1 MASLSKESSILIVG
15 GGTWGC
21 STALHLARRGYT
33 NVTVLEAHPIP
44 SPISAG
50 NDVNKIMEEG
60 EPSETDTE
68 EQYVWNRLHQITTK
82 YWKEDEVFKAFYH
95 PTGIIFSAVSD
106 DVYEHVKGYTK
117 GTESEWASLDSPD
130 DFKKTMP
137 EGVLQGDFP
146 GWRGFWK
153 DHGAGWVFARG
164 AMVSAFDEASRL
176 GVKFI
181 TGDSAGRVTSLLYS
195 EDSKD
200 TIIGAQTADGTYHA
214 DQTILCAGANGDLLF
229 DFEQQLRPTAWT
241 LAHIPLSVGEAAIFK
256 NLPVLYNP
264 ERGFFVEPD
273 AEKRELKFCDEHPGY
288 INMVKTATPGYTEGT
303 THSQPFAR
311 HQIPVESETRM
322 RKFLQEAMPQIAD
335 RDFSFARICWDADT
349 VDRQFLIDRPK
360 GKNGLVVAAGGSGM
374 GFMMMPVV
382 GQLIVDR
389 MEGVM
394 EERLQYGLRWRP
406 EQAVGRDWQASKF
419 LFTICINCQALLTII
434 LQSKIDTVVREKS
447 WTSTT
452 SKDGQVERAIEYP
465 TPSLPKTPRRA
476 TRCEL
481 LHSEWLSPCIRA
493 SPYSAGLK

>member
-1 MASLSKESSILIVG
+1 M
-15 GGTWGC
+15 
-21 STALHLARRGYT
+21 
-33 NVTVLEAHPIP
+33 TVLEAHPIP

-50 NDVNKIMEEG
+50 NDVKKIMEEG

-68 EQYVWNRLHQITTK
+68 EQYVWNRMHQITTK
-82 YWKEDEVFKAFYH
+82 YWKEDEVFTSFYH
-95 PTGIIFSAVSD
+95 PTGIIFSAISD

-117 GTESEWASLDSPD
+117 GTESEWVSLDSPE

-146 GWRGFWK
+146 GWKGFWK

-176 GVKFI
+176 RVKFI

-195 EDSKD
+195 ENSKN
-200 TIIGAQTADGTYHA
+200 TIIGAQTADGTSHHA

-241 LAHIPLSVGEAAIFK
+241 LAHIPLSVEEAAICK

-303 THSQPFAR
+303 PHSQPFAR
-311 HQIPVESETRM
+311 HQIPAESETRM

-394 EERLQYGLRWRP
+394 EERLQHGLRWRP
-406 EQAVGRDWQASKF
+406 EQAIGRDWQASKF
-419 LFTICINCQALLTII
+419 RLPSVLVFQVLLTTI
-434 LQSKIDTVVREKS
+434 LQFKIDTVARARS

-452 SKDGQVERAIEYP
+452 LKSGLVEKAIEFL
-465 TPSLPKTPRRA
+465 TPSLPKTPRHVM
-476 TRCEL
+476 RCEHL
-481 LHSEWLSPCIRA
+481 PSERLSSCVPAVRV
-493 SPYSAGLK
+493 LK

>member
-1 MASLSKESSILIVG
+1 MTSLSKDSSILIIG

-21 STALHLARRGYT
+21 SSALHLARRGYK

-60 EPSETDTE
+60 EPSENDTE
-68 EQYVWNRLHQITTK
+68 EQYVWNRMHQITTK
-82 YWKEDEVFKAFYH
+82 YWKEDHVFKSFYH
-95 PTGIIFSAVSD
+95 PTGIIFSAISD

-117 GTESEWASLDSPD
+117 GTESEWISLDSPE

-164 AMVSAFDEASRL
+164 AMMSAYEEASKL
-176 GVKFI
+176 GVKFV
-181 TGDSAGRVTSLLYS
+181 TGDSAGKVTSLLYS
-195 EDSKD
+195 ESKD
-200 TIIGAQTADGTYHA
+200 TVLGAKTADGTSHHA
-214 DQTILCAGANGDLLF
+214 DQIILCAGANGDLLF

-241 LAHIPLSVGEAAIFK
+241 LAHIPLSVEEAAIFK
-256 NLPVLYNP
+256 DLPVLYNP

-288 INMVKTATPGYTEGT
+288 INMVKNATPGYSEGT

-322 RKFLQEAMPQIAD
+322 RKFLQEAMPQIAN

-349 VDRQFLIDRPK
+349 VDRQFLIDRPE

-389 MEGVM
+389 MEDVM
-394 EERLQYGLRWRP
+394 EEKLQKGLRWRP
-406 EQAVGRDWQASKF
+406 EQAVGRDWQA
-419 LFTICINCQALLTII
+419 IQDRHGGEG
-434 LQSKIDTVVREKS
+434 KIMDFHDVKG
-447 WTSTT
+447 WTSGKGDKEPNIDETAKD
-452 SKDGQVERAIEYP
+452 SKV
-465 TPSLPKTPRRA
+465 
-476 TRCEL
+476 C
-481 LHSEWLSPCIRA
+481 
-493 SPYSAGLK
+493 SAM

>member
-1 MASLSKESSILIVG
+1 MSSLSKDSKILIVG

-21 STALHLARRGYT
+21 STALHLARRGYK

-60 EPSETDTE
+60 EPSENDTE
-68 EQYVWNRLHQITTK
+68 EQYVWNRMHQITTK
-82 YWKEDEVFKAFYH
+82 YWKEDDVFKSFYH
-95 PTGIIFSAVSD
+95 PTGIIFSAISD
-106 DVYEHVKGYTK
+106 DVYEHVKGYTR
-117 GTESEWASLDSPD
+117 GTESEWVSLNSPE

-146 GWRGFWK
+146 GWRGFHK

-164 AMVSAFDEASRL
+164 AMVSAYEEASRL

-181 TGDSAGRVTSLLYS
+181 TGDSAGKVTSLLHS
-195 EDSKD
+195 DSKD
-200 TIIGAQTADGTYHA
+200 TIIGARTAEGTSHHA

-241 LAHIPLSVGEAAIFK
+241 LAHIPLSVEEAALFK

-288 INMVKTATPGYTEGT
+288 INMVAGTVSPGYSEGT
-303 THSQPFAR
+303 MHSQPFAR

-360 GKNGLVVAAGGSGM
+360 GKSGLVVAAGGSGM

-394 EERLQYGLRWRP
+394 EEKLQKGLRWRP
-406 EQAVGRDWQASKF
+406 EQAINRDWQA
-419 LFTICINCQALLTII
+419 IQDRHGGEG
-434 LQSKIDTVVREKS
+434 KIMDFHNVKE
-447 WTSTT
+447 WTSGKGDRVPNTELAKD
-452 SKDGQVERAIEYP
+452 SK
-465 TPSLPKTPRRA
+465 TCSTM
-476 TRCEL
+476 
-481 LHSEWLSPCIRA
+481 
-493 SPYSAGLK
+493 

>member
-1 MASLSKESSILIVG
+1 MASLSKDSSILIIG

-21 STALHLARRGYT
+21 SSALHLARRGYK

-50 NDVNKIMEEG
+50 NDVNKIMEECENAKNG
-60 EPSETDTE
+60 QQRMTPRNNIFGTE
-68 EQYVWNRLHQITTK
+68 DH
-82 YWKEDEVFKAFYH
+82 VFKSFYH
-95 PTGIIFSAVSD
+95 PTGIIFSAISD

-117 GTESEWASLDSPD
+117 GTESEWVSLDSPE

-137 EGVLQGDFP
+137 EGVLQGEFP

-164 AMVSAFDEASRL
+164 AMMSAYEEASKL
-176 GVKFI
+176 GVNFV
-181 TGDSAGRVTSLLYS
+181 TGDSAGKVTLLLFS
-195 EDSKD
+195 ESKD
-200 TIIGAQTADGTYHA
+200 TVLGAKTADGVSHHA

-241 LAHIPLSVGEAAIFK
+241 LAHIPLSVEEAGIFK
-256 NLPVLYNP
+256 DLPVLYNP

-288 INMVKTATPGYTEGT
+288 INMVTNATPGYSEGT

-349 VDRQFLIDRPK
+349 VDRQFLIDRPE
-360 GKNGLVVAAGGSGM
+360 GRNGLVVAAGGSGM

-394 EERLQYGLRWRP
+394 EEKLQKGLRWRP
-406 EQAVGRDWQASKF
+406 EQAVGRDWQA
-419 LFTICINCQALLTII
+419 IQDRHGGEG
-434 LQSKIDTVVREKS
+434 KIMDFHDVKG
-447 WTSTT
+447 WTSG
-452 SKDGQVERAIEYP
+452 KGDKEPNID
-465 TPSLPKTPRRA
+465 
-476 TRCEL
+476 RCGRN
-481 LHSEWLSPCIRA
+481 SC
-493 SPYSAGLK
+493 AG